1 VRVLVVDD
9 SAEQRMLFVSL
20 MRSTGHEAVE
30 VTSGEAAVSLARS
43 GVDFDLVLMDN
54 RMPGGIDGLEATRQL
69 RQLGGKWAS
78 IPIIAMSLTEGAV
91 PWRVAGA
98 DDFFDKTGGPESLL
112 RMIEAIIPRQA
123 PAVVA
128 PPSPAPSA
136 DGVIFV
142 PRSIIFA
149 AALAVPALVASASW
163 YMSTQSS
170 QAVQLAAAVST
181 AREELQKQAAVQ
193 SAEIRAIEDAFAK
206 MRAEHSDSGNALDQ
220 RVTRIEAQLLFLVSE
235 EKERRDVIEEKL
247 KFIAD
252 NIRQQRK

>member
-1 VRVLVVDD
+1 MRVLVVDD

-112 RMIEAIIPRQA
+112 RMIEAITPRQA
-123 PAVVA
+123 PAVA
-128 PPSPAPSA
+128 PASPAPSA

-170 QAVQLAAAVST
+170 QAAQLAAAVST
-181 AREELQKQAAVQ
+181 AREELQKQATVQ
-193 SAEIRAIEDAFAK
+193 SAEIRAIEEAFAK